1 MSFKNRTARTS
12 SSRHAGLCLAGGV
25 LALTAG
31 LGALSGAASAQ
42 TQAPPPLSST
52 PDSGNAAFDSQTPLS
67 PATQAPQLPQ
77 LAEGVLVSVNND
89 MITSYDLKQRMLLLI
104 VTSGVQ
110 VTQDN
115 YAALQQ
121 QALNSLIDEKLELQE
136 MDHWKVKVTDKEV
149 DDELTR
155 MASQSNLQKDQLLD
169 ELKRVGVEPDTLR
182 QQIRAGIG
190 WQELVGGRYHSN
202 ASVGSAQVD
211 AMMDKVIAD
220 GQKPQYLVSEIYL
233 DPATAGSLQIAQQG
247 AQQLYDQLQKK
258 VAPFQAVARQFSN
271 APSAANGGDEGW
283 VVSGS
288 VDPAIEAALQQL
300 QPGEM
305 SPPVTTKD
313 GVYILLLRRKTD
325 GNADMLF
332 HLKQAAVPLTAS
344 ASEADIASARAALTG
359 FRDKVGTCDAFENT
373 SEKAASNVQLTDLG
387 EVQLSTLKPEY
398 LDALHPLKEGQTTG
412 PLRNSQEMNLLYVC
426 SRQLAGDNALS
437 RDQLENNL
445 VNQRLAMLGKRY
457 LRELRAAA
465 TIENRQ

>member
-1 MSFKNRTARTS
+1 MRSKTLTS
-12 SSRHAGLCLAGGV
+12 SLPPKLRLR
-25 LALTAG
+25 
-31 LGALSGAASAQ
+31 GAVAPFAIGMAMFMGAASASAQ
-42 TQAPPPLSST
+42 TQAPPPLGST
-52 PDSGNAAFDSQTPLS
+52 PDSGNAAFDSQAPLTPS
-67 PATQAPQLPQ
+67 TPAPQLPQ
-77 LAEGVLVSVNND
+77 LGEGVLVSVNSD

-115 YAALQQ
+115 YAAFQQ
-121 QALNSLIDEKLELQE
+121 QALNSLIDEKLQMQE
-136 MDHWKVKVTDKEV
+136 MDHWKVKVSDKEV
-149 DDELTR
+149 DDELNR
-155 MASQSNLQKDQLLD
+155 MAAQSNLDKDQLIG

-202 ASVGSAQVD
+202 ASVGSAQID
-211 AMMDKVIAD
+211 SLMDKVIAD

-233 DPATAGSLQIAQQG
+233 DPASAGGLQTAQQG
-247 AQQLYDQLQKK
+247 AQQLYDQIQKK

-288 VDPAIEAALQQL
+288 VDPAIEDALKSL
-300 QPGEM
+300 KPGEV
-305 SPPVTTKD
+305 SAPVTTKD
-313 GVYILLLRRKTD
+313 GVYILMLRRSTD

-332 HLKQAAVPLTAS
+332 HIKQAAVPLA
-344 ASEADIASARAALTG
+344 AGANAADIANARASLSA
-359 FRDKVGTCDAFENT
+359 FHDKVASCDAFDDVT
-373 SEKAASNVQLTDLG
+373 RKPAANLQLTDLG
-387 EVQLSTLKPEY
+387 EVQLSTLTPEY
-398 LDALHPLKEGQTTG
+398 LDALHPLKEGQATDA
-412 PLRNSQEMNLLYVC
+412 LRNSQNMNLLYVC

-457 LRELRAAA
+457 LRELRSAA